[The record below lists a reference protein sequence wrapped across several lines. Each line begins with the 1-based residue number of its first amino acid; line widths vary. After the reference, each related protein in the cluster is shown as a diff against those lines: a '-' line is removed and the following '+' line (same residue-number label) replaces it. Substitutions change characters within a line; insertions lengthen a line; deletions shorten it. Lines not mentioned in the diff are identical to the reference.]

1 MIGAISHASMP
12 MPSRPTFLQSMS
24 DKQITAL
31 RETLAGYN
39 PKSMTQSD
47 VRSIQESLRAADIRP
62 SRQMHDIIGAAGFDA
77 EALRPT
83 TQDGRGPVTGE
94 GKPKSALPKDIMDMF
109 KKLATGSGA
118 EADLDSAR
126 TMLQDRGYGTSGHLI
141 DLVI

>member
-31 RETLAGYN
+31 RETLAGYD

-62 SRQMHDIIGAAGFDA
+62 
-77 EALRPT
+77 
-83 TQDGRGPVTGE
+83 
-94 GKPKSALPKDIMDMF
+94 
-109 KKLATGSGA
+109 
-118 EADLDSAR
+118 
-126 TMLQDRGYGTSGHLI
+126 
-141 DLVI
+141 